1 MKPCQ
6 LNSSR
11 RLSSAVQYCGTGS
24 FSEQVAGL
32 IMSQQQWHS
41 SASQASARR
50 QKTLTE
56 TLPITLC
63 YALIL

>member
-6 LNSSR
+6 WNSSR
-11 RLSSAVQYCGTGS
+11 RLSSAVQYCDTGS

-41 SASQASARR
+41 SENQASARR
-50 QKTLTE
+50 QETLTKTFPYDN
-56 TLPITLC
+56 TL
-63 YALIL
+63 LIL